1 VPEKRVKKIL
11 IVDDEAPI
19 RKTVAKIGQSIKGV
33 ECLLASSSAEALK
46 LFSEN
51 DIDLV
56 ITDVNMPGAT
66 GIDVLLEVKKS
77 GKKVPVVI
85 FSGSL
90 VEGQAAKIS
99 KMGADMVLSKPAS
112 VRTLKSAMT
121 TWSGL
126 AEEGS

>member
-1 VPEKRVKKIL
+1 VTEKHHKKIL

-19 RKTVAKIGQSIKGV
+19 RRTVAKIGESIEGV
-33 ECLLASSSAEALK
+33 ECLVASSSAEALK

-51 DIDLV
+51 DVDLV

-66 GIDVLLEVKKS
+66 GIDVLLGVKRS
-77 GKKVPVVI
+77 GKNVPVVI

-112 VRTLKSAMT
+112 VRTLKSAIE

-126 AEEGS
+126 AENES